1 VRADRL
7 TQGLALGRLGFG
19 AGMLLAPARLSRPW
33 IGGEAAGS
41 GTQVVV
47 RSLGARDLVIG
58 AGALVSRG
66 PDRQHWLLAAVVS
79 DATDLI
85 ASLAAGSALP
95 LRGRILVGAA
105 AGGAIAAGVLALGGL
120 RDG

>member
-7 TQGLALGRLGFG
+7 TQGIAIGRLGFG
-19 AGMLLAPARLSRPW
+19 AAMLAVPERVTRPW
-33 IGGEAAGS
+33 IGAEARGA

-58 AGALVSRG
+58 AGALTSSGADQQR
-66 PDRQHWLLAAVVS
+66 WLLAALVS

-85 ASLAAGSALP
+85 ASLAAGATLP
-95 LRGRILVGAA
+95 LRGRVLVVAA
-105 AGGAIAAGVLALGGL
+105 AGGAVAAGAVALAGL
-120 RDG
+120 RGD